1 MKYVLGKKEK
11 MSQVFDTE
19 GNSHPVTVISA
30 GPTIVT
36 QVKTKDKDG
45 YDAVQV
51 GFGER
56 REKRLNKALI
66 GHFKKLG
73 NFAYTKEIKGMAEDV
88 KVGDKIDLSVFVEG
102 DKVKV
107 TAIAKGKGFQGVV
120 KRHGFGGGRRSHGQ
134 KHSEREPGS
143 IGIGGVQRV
152 MKGMRMPGR
161 MGTDTVSVK
170 NLKIMKI
177 DTENNKIF
185 IKGAVPGRPGTLVE
199 IRG

>member
-19 GNSHPVTVISA
+19 GNSHPVTIISA
-30 GPTIVT
+30 GPAVVT
-36 QVKTKDKDG
+36 QVKTKDNDG
-45 YDAVQV
+45 YDSVQV

-66 GHFKKLG
+66 GHFNKLG
-73 NFAYTKEIKGMAEDV
+73 NFAHVKENKVSTDL
-88 KVGDKIDLSVFVEG
+88 KVGDKIDLTVFTEG

-107 TAIAKGKGFQGVV
+107 TAISKGKGFQGVV

-185 IKGAVPGRPGTLVE
+185 TKGAVPGRPGTLVE